1 MDIVITGKS
10 ALTLYRQMRA
20 GKLQL
25 KAKPIPMAFVSWEK
39 LDGKQVR
46 ELSIP
51 ALETS
56 GLFTVDR
63 PLDLRVRDT
72 RDRVRLGTVVCH
84 ATTKPL
90 PGGSIVE
97 LTAPWHSAD
106 LLPLEQGCRV
116 LMDSAPLMILDMAG
130 QLCEH
135 VNNGKMS
142 HDVGIMRLTELIC
155 EFCGTYAR
163 HYLNPRNGEMTFE
176 IGPATTVSEVREY
189 LSRVRGIS
197 GIKLARASV
206 ALAADKLAS
215 PMELVVYA
223 AMAFPPRLGGL
234 HIQDIRINEPLDLSV
249 VPKGALA
256 HQQLT
261 PDLRVGDRPVV
272 VEYNGKEHLKKYRV
286 RQDKNRAQDYAKL
299 GIYQYPLMIED
310 VCSVDALERTLRDF
324 VGLLTPYEGLS
335 FRARALRILRDRKY
349 RAARQRLLDTY
360 L

>member
-1 MDIVITGKS
+1 MNIVITGKS

-39 LDGKQVR
+39 LDSKQVR
-46 ELSIP
+46 QLSIP

-56 GLFTVDR
+56 GLFTIDR

-72 RDRVRLGTVVCH
+72 RDRVRLGTVVCY

-116 LMDSAPLMILDMAG
+116 LMDSVPLVILDMAG
-130 QLCEH
+130 QLCEL

-163 HYLNPRNGEMTFE
+163 HYLSPRRGEMTFE
-176 IGPATTVSEVREY
+176 IKPAITVSEVKEY

-197 GIKLARASV
+197 GIKLARAAV
-206 ALAADKLAS
+206 ALAADKMAS

-234 HIQDIRINEPLDLSV
+234 HIHNIRVNEPLDLSV
-249 VPKGALA
+249 VPKGTLA
-256 HQQLT
+256 HEQLT

-272 VEYNGKEHLKKYRV
+272 AEYNGKEHLEKYRV
-286 RQDKNRAQDYAKL
+286 RQDKDRAQDYAKL
-299 GIYQYPLMIED
+299 GIFQYPLMIED
-310 VCSVDALERTLRDF
+310 VRTVDALERTLRDF
-324 VGLLTPYEGLS
+324 VGLLAPYEGPN
-335 FRARALRILRDRKY
+335 FRARTLRILRDRGY

>member
-56 GLFTVDR
+56 GLFTIDR

-106 LLPLEQGCRV
+106 LLPLEQGCRI
-116 LMDSAPLMILDMAG
+116 LMDSVPLMILDMAG
-130 QLCEH
+130 QLCEY
-135 VNNGKMS
+135 VNNGRCPMMS
-142 HDVGIMRLTELIC
+142 G
-155 EFCGTYAR
+155 
-163 HYLNPRNGEMTFE
+163 
-176 IGPATTVSEVREY
+176 
-189 LSRVRGIS
+189 
-197 GIKLARASV
+197 
-206 ALAADKLAS
+206 
-215 PMELVVYA
+215 
-223 AMAFPPRLGGL
+223 
-234 HIQDIRINEPLDLSV
+234 
-249 VPKGALA
+249 
-256 HQQLT
+256 
-261 PDLRVGDRPVV
+261 
-272 VEYNGKEHLKKYRV
+272 
-286 RQDKNRAQDYAKL
+286 
-299 GIYQYPLMIED
+299 
-310 VCSVDALERTLRDF
+310 
-324 VGLLTPYEGLS
+324 
-335 FRARALRILRDRKY
+335 
-349 RAARQRLLDTY
+349 
-360 L
+360 